1 VNAAHEDPDGSRL
14 LFQHAARE
22 EEFAGYAAA
31 LFSEAARIAK
41 AHVPEKVPRTA
52 RRQWLT
58 ELMPKITIE
67 VTLSWLDAGRPVEVA
82 ELSQT
87 IRAVLSALG

>member
-41 AHVPEKVPRTA
+41 AHVP
-52 RRQWLT
+52 
-58 ELMPKITIE
+58 
-67 VTLSWLDAGRPVEVA
+67 
-82 ELSQT
+82 
-87 IRAVLSALG
+87 